1 MRPQP
6 CVQNKKAHKRSHHGH
21 TGISRHSPRNGFN
34 GFLRALPGDRAFL
47 PPSPAEFASA
57 NLTPASGRQDHTT
70 SPSARCAIV
79 FGTTRVH
86 RIPFPTS
93 VTIAK
98 RPSRGERDARDID
111 VIWVGGEAKCF
122 FQRDW
127 TAEFTWP
134 ATSLICPSG
143 KWGDAEWTRKVP
155 VLASD
160 NRPLNRHQNFVIRI
174 SAALAVDE
182 AAHNSGGGDASGNAA
197 FAPRL
202 PLKLAPPNRP

>member
-1 MRPQP
+1 MFAT
-6 CVQNKKAHKRSHHGH
+6 VAG
-21 TGISRHSPRNGFN
+21 GI
-34 GFLRALPGDRAFL
+34 
-47 PPSPAEFASA
+47 ASA
-57 NLTPASGRQDHTT
+57 NLTPASGRRYHTAL
-70 SPSARCAIV
+70 PSARNVIRLVTC
-79 FGTTRVH
+79 RVH
-86 RIPFPTS
+86 RIPHPTS

-98 RPSRGERDARDID
+98 RPSSGERDARDID

-143 KWGDAEWTRKVP
+143 SGDAITSTESTRTS
-155 VLASD
+155 LFQ
-160 NRPLNRHQNFVIRI
+160 RHRNFAIRI

-202 PLKLAPPNRP
+202 PLKPAPPNRPRFSPWCSK